1 MATKKPIIISEF
13 EINGKWINQDELP
26 KEFVKQTVE
35 NTIKRAAK
43 NIGLKVSSVK
53 KYCLIEKSP

>member
-1 MATKKPIIISEF
+1 MAKLKPTIVSEIN
-13 EINGKWINQDELP
+13 INGKWINQDELP

-35 NTIKRAAK
+35 NAIKRAAK

-53 KYCLIEKSP
+53 KNIA